1 MDKRHIQKFKH
12 HHMYMQIHTNK
23 LLFPSHDDHVI
34 GTCSSYQLNHKV
46 DCIRTCPYDDG
57 EQVEMFFLCTTP
69 WNAIFTKSLW
79 YLVNV
84 IEQHIIYWFQNVPTP
99 HQTSTWKVL
108 ELKTFSILM
117 ESYEQGQAYQ
127 PLYESMNE
135 HKISNKKKLHSYG
148 YCTQA
153 KKIKHWMT
161 TLWGQK
167 NNCLFWIQRLCEFQS
182 CIAHNPLL
190 EDLEIIAC

>member
-1 MDKRHIQKFKH
+1 MPVWWWRASWNVFPLHHTMKCHLHKKFVIPCQCHWTTH
-12 HHMYMQIHTNK
+12 H
-23 LLFPSHDDHVI
+23 LLIPKCANSSSNLNLKGF
-34 GTCSSYQLNHKV
+34 GTQ
-46 DCIRTCPYDDG
+46 D
-57 EQVEMFFLCTTP
+57 
-69 WNAIFTKSLW
+69 IF
-79 YLVNV
+79 Y
-84 IEQHIIYWFQNVPTP
+84 
-99 HQTSTWKVL
+99 
-108 ELKTFSILM
+108 LM
-117 ESYEQGQAYQ
+117 ESYERGQAYQ